1 MHSRGFKKYIPA
13 ALHFICRML
22 STFQFSVK
30 FYPRLLQNCYYIGIL
45 NCKEKTP
52 TMTDPIS
59 PLTSKDINKDINTAK
74 TASNE
79 DATVAKMRTLIDALK
94 KHNYAYYVLDNPI
107 LEDSEYDQLRRSLLA
122 LEGEYPDLVQ
132 PDSPINQVG
141 DMPLSAFT
149 QVTHDIPMLSLG
161 NVFEYDDLGDFMRR
175 VNDRLSDSQKNPE
188 YEIELKL
195 DGLAVSLKYAHGK
208 FVQAVTRGDGQTG
221 EDITQNAKTIR
232 NLPLWLAA
240 AADIELLEV
249 RGEVLMPKAG
259 FDRLNRLAEENDGKT
274 FANPRNAAAGSLRQL
289 DPAIAASRPLA
300 FYCYSVNQGLPES
313 IDTQSAALAWIG
325 DIGFSVSAIR
335 VVKNPREA
343 QEYYESIIATRS
355 DLPFEI
361 DGTVI
366 KVNSLAL
373 QQQLGFLSREPRWA
387 TAYKFPAETVMTRLH
402 TIEWQ
407 VGRTG
412 AITPVGKLE
421 PVKVGGVTVSNVTLH
436 NFGEIQR
443 LDVRAGDMVSV
454 HRAGDVIP
462 KVTRVWQDQRP
473 DDSEP
478 VKLPSTCPVCDSP
491 VVLPEDEA
499 LARCTGGLF
508 CPAQQQEALIHF
520 VSRRAMD
527 IDGLGASWLISFFE
541 HGLVKTVADIYQL
554 HNHQDELI
562 TLEKLGEKSVQN
574 IISAIEASKHTTLA
588 RFIYALG
595 IRGVG
600 ETTAQNLAQ
609 QFGDLDSLM
618 TADIDKLLQTPDV
631 GAITAELAYKFFR
644 APHNIEVIT
653 ALREAGVHWDKVEQ
667 MVSEGLPL
675 DGQTWV
681 ITGALDSMARD
692 EAKAKLQALGAK
704 VSGSISAKTT
714 ALLAGDKAG
723 SKMAKAEKLGV
734 KVVGEKEFLAL
745 VGEEK

>member
-1 MHSRGFKKYIPA
+1 
-13 ALHFICRML
+13 
-22 STFQFSVK
+22 
-30 FYPRLLQNCYYIGIL
+30 
-45 NCKEKTP
+45 
-52 TMTDPIS
+52 MTDSGNSNNTHNSKNHATHATHDSDVIS
-59 PLTSKDINKDINTAK
+59 
-74 TASNE
+74 
-79 DATVAKMRTLIDALK
+79 KMRTLIAALK
-94 KHNYAYYVLDNPI
+94 THNNAYYVLDNPMI
-107 LEDSEYDQLRRSLLA
+107 EDSEYDQLRLSLIE
-122 LEGEYPDLVQ
+122 LEEEYPDLVQ

-141 DMPLSAFT
+141 DVPLSAFT
-149 QVTHDIPMLSLG
+149 QVTHDIAMLSLG
-161 NVFEYDDLGDFMRR
+161 NVFDYDDLSDFMRR
-175 VNDRLSDSQKNPE
+175 VNDRLSVAQQNPE
-188 YEIELKL
+188 YEMEMKL
-195 DGLAVSLKYAHGK
+195 DGLAVSLKYEYGQY
-208 FVQAVTRGDGQTG
+208 VQAVTRGDGQTG
-221 EDITQNAKTIR
+221 EDITQNVKTIR
-232 NLPLWLAA
+232 NLPLWLAGA
-240 AADIELLEV
+240 KDIELLEV

-259 FDRLNRLAEENDGKT
+259 FERLNRLAEEKGEKT

-289 DPAIAASRPLA
+289 DPAVAASRPLA
-300 FYCYSVNQGLPES
+300 FYGYSVNQGLPER
-313 IDTQSAALAWIG
+313 IDTQSGALAWLG
-325 DIGFSVSAIR
+325 DIGFTVSAVR
-335 VVKNPREA
+335 VVANPREA
-343 QEYYESIIATRS
+343 QAYYESVIEKRKK
-355 DLPFEI
+355 LPFEI

-412 AITPVGKLE
+412 QITPVGKLE

-462 KVTRVWQDQRP
+462 KVTRVWEEQRP
-473 DDSEP
+473 DDSKP
-478 VKLPSTCPVCDSP
+478 VELPSTCPVCDSP
-491 VVLPEDEA
+491 VVLPEGEA
-499 LARCTGGLF
+499 LARCTGGLI
-508 CPAQQQEALIHF
+508 CPAQQTEALIHF

-527 IDGLGASWLISFFE
+527 IDGLGERWLISFFE
-541 HGLVKTVADIYQL
+541 QGLIKTVADIYQL
-554 HNHQDELI
+554 HKHTDEMI
-562 TLEKLGEKSVQN
+562 TFEKLGEKSVQN
-574 IISAIEASKHTTLA
+574 IIEAVEASKKTTLA

-600 ETTAQNLAQ
+600 EGTAQNFAQ

-618 TADIDKLLQTPDV
+618 SADMDALIATPDV
-631 GAITAELAYKFFR
+631 GTITAELTYEFFR

-667 MVSEGLPL
+667 VAAEGLPL

-704 VSGSISAKTT
+704 VVGSVSAKTT
-714 ALLAGDKAG
+714 ALLAGEKAG
-723 SKMAKAEKLGV
+723 SKLTKAEKLGV
-734 KVVGEKEFLAL
+734 KVVSEDEFLAM
-745 VGEEK
+745 VGE

>member
-1 MHSRGFKKYIPA
+1 
-13 ALHFICRML
+13 
-22 STFQFSVK
+22 
-30 FYPRLLQNCYYIGIL
+30 
-45 NCKEKTP
+45 
-52 TMTDPIS
+52 MTDSIS
-59 PLTSKDINKDINTAK
+59 PLNSKDMNKEMNKDSNTAQS
-74 TASNE
+74 ASN
-79 DATVAKMRTLIDALK
+79 DAAIVTQMRTLIDNLK
-94 KHNYAYYVLDNPI
+94 THNYAYYVLDNPI
-107 LEDSEYDQLRRSLLA
+107 LEDSEYDQLRRSLLE
-122 LEGEYPDLVQ
+122 LEEAYPDLIQ

-141 DMPLSAFT
+141 DTPLSAFT

-161 NVFEYDDLGDFMRR
+161 NVFEYDDLRDFMRR
-175 VNDRLSDSQKNPE
+175 VNDRLSDAQQNPE

-195 DGLAVSLKYAHGK
+195 DGLAVSLKYEYGK

-232 NLPLWLAA
+232 NLPLWLTAA
-240 AADIELLEV
+240 SDIPLLEV

-259 FDRLNRLAEENDGKT
+259 FERLNRLAVEKEEKT

-313 IDTQSAALAWIG
+313 IDTQSAALAWLK
-325 DIGFSVSAIR
+325 DIGFTVSAVE

-343 QEYYESIIATRS
+343 QAYYESVIATRS

-402 TIEWQ
+402 AIEWQ

-462 KVTRVWQDQRP
+462 KVTRVWHDQRSA
-473 DDSEP
+473 DSAP
-478 VKLPSTCPVCDSP
+478 VTLPATCPVCDSP

-554 HNHQDELI
+554 HTHTDEMV

-574 IISAIEASKHTTLA
+574 IINAIEASKHTTLA

-600 ETTAQNLAQ
+600 EGTAQNFAQ

-618 TADIDKLLQTPDV
+618 AASIETLIKTPDV
-631 GAITAELAYKFFR
+631 GEITAELTYKFFR
-644 APHNIEVIT
+644 APHNIEVINS
-653 ALREAGVHWDKVEQ
+653 LLEAGVYWDKVEQ
-667 MVSEGLPL
+667 VASEGLPL

-723 SKMAKAEKLGV
+723 SKMAKAEKLDV
-734 KVVGEKEFLAL
+734 KVVGEEEFLAL
-745 VGEEK
+745 VAE

>member
-1 MHSRGFKKYIPA
+1 
-13 ALHFICRML
+13 
-22 STFQFSVK
+22 
-30 FYPRLLQNCYYIGIL
+30 
-45 NCKEKTP
+45 
-52 TMTDPIS
+52 MTDPIA
-59 PLTSKDINKDINTAK
+59 PLTDKDIHNAK
-74 TASNE
+74 SIDND
-79 DATVAKMRTLIDALK
+79 DAIVAQMRTFIDALK
-94 KHNYAYYVLDNPI
+94 QHNYAYYVLDNPI
-107 LEDSEYDQLRRSLLA
+107 LEDSEYDQLRRSLLE
-122 LEGEYPDLVQ
+122 LEEQYPDLVQ

-161 NVFEYDDLGDFMRR
+161 NVFEYDDLRDFMRR
-175 VNDRLSDSQKNPE
+175 VNDRLNDAQKNPE
-188 YEIELKL
+188 YEMELKL
-195 DGLAVSLKYAHGK
+195 DGLAVSLKYAYGK

-221 EDITQNAKTIR
+221 EDISQNAKTIR
-232 NLPLWLAA
+232 NLPLWIPAA
-240 AADIELLEV
+240 SEVPLLEV
-249 RGEVLMPKAG
+249 RGEVLMPKGG
-259 FDRLNRLAEENDGKT
+259 FERLNRLAEEKGDKT

-300 FYCYSVNQGLPES
+300 FYCYSVNQGLPEQ
-313 IDTQSAALAWIG
+313 IKTQSEALAWLKT
-325 DIGFSVSAIR
+325 IGFTVSAVK
-335 VVKNPREA
+335 VVQNPREA
-343 QEYYESIIATRS
+343 QAYYESVRETRGE
-355 DLPFEI
+355 LPFEI
-361 DGTVI
+361 DGMVI

-387 TAYKFPAETVMTRLH
+387 TAYKFPAETVMTRLND
-402 TIEWQ
+402 IEWQ

-462 KVTRVWQDQRP
+462 KVTRVWADQRP
-473 DDSEP
+473 ADSEP

-491 VVLPEDEA
+491 VVLPKDEA

-508 CPAQQQEALIHF
+508 CPAQQVEALIHF

-527 IDGLGASWLISFFE
+527 IDGLGASWLVSFFE

-554 HNHQDELI
+554 HKHTDELI

-574 IISAIEASKHTTLA
+574 ILSAIEASKQTTLA

-609 QFGDLDSLM
+609 QFGDLDALM
-618 TADIDKLLQTPDV
+618 SASIEKLLLTPDV
-631 GAITAELAYKFFR
+631 GAITAELTYKFFR

-653 ALREAGVHWDKVEQ
+653 ALREAGVHWEKVEQ
-667 MVSEGLPL
+667 VASEGLPL

-734 KVVGEKEFLAL
+734 KVVGEEEFLAM
-745 VGEEK
+745 VGE

>member
-1 MHSRGFKKYIPA
+1 
-13 ALHFICRML
+13 
-22 STFQFSVK
+22 
-30 FYPRLLQNCYYIGIL
+30 
-45 NCKEKTP
+45 
-52 TMTDPIS
+52 MTDPIS
-59 PLTSKDINKDINTAK
+59 PLNSKDINKDINTAK
-74 TASNE
+74 STEN
-79 DATVAKMRTLIDALK
+79 DADTVAKMRTLIDALK
-94 KHNYAYYVLDNPI
+94 THNYAYYVLDNPI

-141 DMPLSAFT
+141 DMPLSVFT

-195 DGLAVSLKYAHGK
+195 DGLAVSLKYAYGK

-259 FDRLNRLAEENDGKT
+259 FERLNRLAEENDGKT

-300 FYCYSVNQGLPES
+300 FYCYSVNQGLPNS
-313 IDTQSAALAWIG
+313 IDTQSAALAWLK
-325 DIGFSVSAIR
+325 DIGFTVSAVE
-335 VVKNPREA
+335 VVQNPREA
-343 QEYYESIIATRS
+343 QAYYESVIATRG

-387 TAYKFPAETVMTRLH
+387 TAYKFPAETVMTRLYA
-402 TIEWQ
+402 IEWQ

-462 KVTRVWQDQRP
+462 KVTRVWTDQRP
-473 DDSEP
+473 EDSEP

-554 HNHQDELI
+554 HNHQDELV

-574 IISAIEASKHTTLA
+574 ILSAIEASKHTTLA

-600 ETTAQNLAQ
+600 ETTSQNLAQ
-609 QFGDLDSLM
+609 QFGDLDNLM
-618 TADIDKLLQTPDV
+618 AADIDKLLQTPDV

-667 MVSEGLPL
+667 MASEGLPL

-734 KVVGEKEFLAL
+734 KVVGEEEFLAL
-745 VGEEK
+745 VGE

>member
-1 MHSRGFKKYIPA
+1 
-13 ALHFICRML
+13 
-22 STFQFSVK
+22 
-30 FYPRLLQNCYYIGIL
+30 
-45 NCKEKTP
+45 
-52 TMTDPIS
+52 MTDPIA
-59 PLTSKDINKDINTAK
+59 PLTSKDMNNEMNKDSNTAQS
-74 TASNE
+74 ASN
-79 DATVAKMRTLIDALK
+79 DAAIVTQMRTLIDNLK
-94 KHNYAYYVLDNPI
+94 THNYAYYVLDNPI
-107 LEDSEYDQLRRSLLA
+107 LEDSEYDQLRRSLLE
-122 LEGEYPDLVQ
+122 LEEQYPDLVQ

-161 NVFEYDDLGDFMRR
+161 NVFDYDELHTFMRR
-175 VNDRLSDSQKNPE
+175 VNDRLNDAQKNPE
-188 YEIELKL
+188 YEMELKL
-195 DGLAVSLKYAHGK
+195 DGLAVSLKYAYGQ
-208 FVQAVTRGDGQTG
+208 FTQAVTRGDGQTG

-232 NLPLWLAA
+232 NLPLWLTAA
-240 AADIELLEV
+240 SDIPLLEV

-259 FDRLNRLAEENDGKT
+259 FERLNRLAEEKGDKT

-300 FYCYSVNQGLPES
+300 FYCYSVNQGLPET
-313 IDTQSAALAWIG
+313 IDTQSAALAWLG
-325 DIGFSVSAIR
+325 DIDFSVSAVR

-343 QEYYESIIATRS
+343 QAYYESMIETRTK
-355 DLPFEI
+355 LPFEI
-361 DGTVI
+361 DGMVI
-366 KVNSLAL
+366 KVNNLAL

-387 TAYKFPAETVMTRLH
+387 TAYKFPAETVMTRLND
-402 TIEWQ
+402 IEWQ

-412 AITPVGKLE
+412 QITPVGKLE

-462 KVTRVWQDQRP
+462 KVTRVWTDQRP
-473 DDSEP
+473 ADSEP

-491 VVLPEDEA
+491 VVLPEGEA

-554 HNHQDELI
+554 HKHQDELI

-574 IISAIEASKHTTLA
+574 ILSAIETSKQTTLA

-618 TADIDKLLQTPDV
+618 AADIDKLLQTPDV

-667 MVSEGLPL
+667 VVSEGLPL

-734 KVVGEKEFLAL
+734 KVVGEEEFLAL
-745 VGEEK
+745 VRE

>member
-1 MHSRGFKKYIPA
+1 
-13 ALHFICRML
+13 
-22 STFQFSVK
+22 
-30 FYPRLLQNCYYIGIL
+30 
-45 NCKEKTP
+45 
-52 TMTDPIS
+52 MTDLIA
-59 PLTSKDINKDINTAK
+59 PLTSKDINTAK
-74 TASNE
+74 SAANE
-79 DATVAKMRTLIDALK
+79 DAIVAQMRTFIDALK

-107 LEDSEYDQLRRSLLA
+107 LEDSEYDQLRRSLLE
-122 LEGEYPDLVQ
+122 LEEQYPDLIQ

-161 NVFEYDDLGDFMRR
+161 NVFEYDDLRDFMRR
-175 VNDRLSDSQKNPE
+175 VNDRLSVAQQNPE
-188 YEIELKL
+188 YEMELKL
-195 DGLAVSLKYAHGK
+195 DGLAVSLKYAYGK

-232 NLPLWLAA
+232 NLPLWIPA

-259 FDRLNRLAEENDGKT
+259 FERLNRLAEEKGDKT

-300 FYCYSVNQGLPES
+300 FYCYSVNQGLPEH
-313 IDTQSAALAWIG
+313 IKTQSAALAWLKT
-325 DIGFSVSAIR
+325 IGFTVSAVE
-335 VVKNPREA
+335 VVQNPREA
-343 QEYYESIIATRS
+343 QAYYESVKETRGE
-355 DLPFEI
+355 LPFEI
-361 DGTVI
+361 DGMVI

-462 KVTRVWQDQRP
+462 KVTRVWHEQRP
-473 DDSEP
+473 ENSEP

-491 VVLPEDEA
+491 VVLPKDEA

-508 CPAQQQEALIHF
+508 CPAQQVEALIHF

-527 IDGLGASWLISFFE
+527 IDGLGASWLVSFFE

-574 IISAIEASKHTTLA
+574 IISAIEASKQTTLA

-618 TADIDKLLQTPDV
+618 TADIEKLLQTPDV

-667 MVSEGLPL
+667 VVSEGLPL

-723 SKMAKAEKLGV
+723 SKLTKAEKLGV
-734 KVVGEKEFLAL
+734 KIVAEDEFLAML
-745 VGEEK
+745 KNN

>member
-1 MHSRGFKKYIPA
+1 
-13 ALHFICRML
+13 
-22 STFQFSVK
+22 
-30 FYPRLLQNCYYIGIL
+30 
-45 NCKEKTP
+45 
-52 TMTDPIS
+52 MTDSNKTTLAQPS
-59 PLTSKDINKDINTAK
+59 TSTDNAYDDVIKQ
-74 TASNE
+74 
-79 DATVAKMRTLIDALK
+79 MRTLIYALK
-94 KHNYAYYVLDNPI
+94 THNNAYYVLDNPI
-107 LEDSEYDQLRRSLLA
+107 LEDSEYDQLRLSLLEIEEA
-122 LEGEYPDLVQ
+122 YPDLVQ

-149 QVTHDIPMLSLG
+149 QVSHDIPMLSLG
-161 NVFEYDDLGDFMRR
+161 NVFDYDDLHGFMRR
-175 VNDRLSDSQKNPE
+175 INDRLSDAQKNPE

-195 DGLAVSLKYAHGK
+195 DGLAVSLKYAYGK

-232 NLPLWLAA
+232 NLPLWLAD

-259 FDRLNRLAEENDGKT
+259 FERLNRLAEDNDQKT

-289 DPAIAASRPLA
+289 DPSIAASRPLA
-300 FYCYSVNQGLPES
+300 FYAYSVNQGLPES
-313 IDTQSAALAWIG
+313 IETQSAALAWIG
-325 DIGFSVSAIR
+325 DIGFSVSAVR
-335 VVKNPREA
+335 VVQNPREA
-343 QEYYESIIATRS
+343 QEYYESVIEKRAK
-355 DLPFEI
+355 LPFEI

-402 TIEWQ
+402 SIEWQ

-412 AITPVGKLE
+412 QITPVGKLE

-462 KVTRVWQDQRP
+462 KVTRVWTDQRP
-473 DDSEP
+473 ENSTP
-478 VKLPSTCPVCDSP
+478 VQLPSTCPVCDSP

-554 HNHQDELI
+554 HQHQDELI

-574 IISAIEASKHTTLA
+574 IINAIEASKKTTLA

-600 ETTAQNLAQ
+600 EGTAQNLAQ
-609 QFGDLDSLM
+609 QFGDLDRLM
-618 TADIDKLLQTPDV
+618 AADMEALIATPDV
-631 GAITAELAYKFFR
+631 GTITAELAYEFFR
-644 APHNIEVIT
+644 APHNIDVIDS
-653 ALREAGVHWDKVEQ
+653 LRKAGVHWDKVEQ
-667 MVSEGLPL
+667 KASSELPL

-681 ITGALDSMARD
+681 ITGALASMARD

-714 ALLAGDKAG
+714 ALLAGEKAG

-734 KVVGEKEFLAL
+734 KVVGEDEFLAL
-745 VGEEK
+745 VSDENR

>member
-1 MHSRGFKKYIPA
+1 MRSLIET
-13 ALHFICRML
+13 I
-22 STFQFSVK
+22 
-30 FYPRLLQNCYYIGIL
+30 
-45 NCKEKTP
+45 KT
-52 TMTDPIS
+52 
-59 PLTSKDINKDINTAK
+59 N
-74 TASNE
+74 
-79 DATVAKMRTLIDALK
+79 
-94 KHNYAYYVLDNPI
+94 NYNYYVLDNPT
-107 LEDSEYDQLRRSLLA
+107 LEDSEYDQLRRALLE
-122 LEGEYPDLVQ
+122 LEEANPDLVQ

-141 DMPLSAFT
+141 DIPLSAFT

-161 NVFEYDDLGDFMRR
+161 NVFEYADLSDFMRR
-175 VNDRLSDSQKNPE
+175 VNDRLSVSQQNPE
-188 YEIELKL
+188 YEMELKL
-195 DGLAVSLKYAHGK
+195 DGLAVSLKYEHGQ

-232 NLPLWLAA
+232 NLPLWIAD

-259 FDRLNRLAEENDGKT
+259 FERLNRLAEENEGKT

-289 DPAIAASRPLA
+289 DPSIAASRPLA
-300 FYCYSVNQGLPES
+300 FYGYSINQGLPKTIE
-313 IDTQSAALAWIG
+313 TQSAALTWLTEL
-325 DIGFSVSAIR
+325 GFTISAVE
-335 VVKNPREA
+335 VVKNPKAA
-343 QEYYESIIATRS
+343 QTYYESMIDARS

-361 DGTVI
+361 DGMVI

-402 TIEWQ
+402 AIEWQ

-412 AITPVGKLE
+412 AITPVGKLD

-462 KVTRVWQDQRP
+462 KVTRVWTDQRP
-473 DDSEP
+473 ADSEP
-478 VKLPSTCPVCDSP
+478 VTLPSTCPVCDSP
-491 VVLPEDEA
+491 VLLPEDEA

-554 HNHQDELI
+554 HKHTDELV

-574 IISAIEASKHTTLA
+574 IISAIDASKHTTLA

-600 ETTAQNLAQ
+600 EGTAQNFAQ

-618 TADIDKLLQTPDV
+618 AASIETLIKTPDV
-631 GAITAELAYKFFR
+631 GTITAELAYEFFR

-653 ALREAGVHWDKVEQ
+653 ALREAGVHWDNVEQ
-667 MVSEGLPL
+667 VASEGLPL

-734 KVVGEKEFLAL
+734 KIVGEEEFLAM
-745 VGEEK
+745 VGE

>member
-1 MHSRGFKKYIPA
+1 
-13 ALHFICRML
+13 
-22 STFQFSVK
+22 
-30 FYPRLLQNCYYIGIL
+30 
-45 NCKEKTP
+45 
-52 TMTDPIS
+52 MTDATS
-59 PLTSKDINKDINTAK
+59 PSNSKNPSTQVESKAPK
-74 TASNE
+74 TANISSSTDDSANNSTE
-79 DATVAKMRTLIDALK
+79 IISQMRTLIESIK
-94 KHNYAYYVLDNPI
+94 THNYAYYVLDNPI
-107 LEDSEYDQLRRSLLA
+107 LEDSEYDQLRRSLLEIEEA
-122 LEGEYPDLVQ
+122 YPDLIQ

-141 DMPLSAFT
+141 DIPLSAFT

-161 NVFEYDDLGDFMRR
+161 NVFEYDDLRDFMRR
-175 VNDRLSDSQKNPE
+175 VNDRLSVSQQNPE
-188 YEIELKL
+188 FEMELKL
-195 DGLAVSLKYAHGK
+195 DGLAVSLKYEHGK

-232 NLPLWLAA
+232 NLPLWLAD
-240 AADIELLEV
+240 AADIALLEV

-259 FDRLNRLAEENDGKT
+259 FERLNRLAEASEGKT

-300 FYCYSVNQGLPES
+300 FYAYSINQGMPET
-313 IDTQSAALAWIG
+313 IDTQSEALYWLSR
-325 DIGFSVSAIR
+325 IGFAASRLKIV
-335 VVKNPREA
+335 NGLHEA
-343 QEYYESIIATRS
+343 QSYYESIIQERA
-355 DLPFEI
+355 DLPYEI
-361 DGTVI
+361 DGMVI

-402 TIEWQ
+402 AIEWQ

-412 AITPVGKLE
+412 QITPVGKLE

-462 KVTRVWQDQRP
+462 KVTRVWHEQRP
-473 DDSEP
+473 ADSEP
-478 VKLPSTCPVCDSP
+478 VTLPSTCPVCDSP
-491 VVLPEDEA
+491 VILPEDEA

-541 HGLVKTVADIYQL
+541 HGLVKTVADIYKL
-554 HNHQDELI
+554 HNHADEMV
-562 TLEKLGEKSVQN
+562 TFEKLGEKSVQN
-574 IISAIEASKHTTLA
+574 IINAIEASKHTTLA

-600 ETTAQNLAQ
+600 EGTAQNFAQ

-618 TADIDKLLQTPDV
+618 AASIETLIKTPDV
-631 GAITAELAYKFFR
+631 GEITAELTYKFFR

-653 ALREAGVHWDKVEQ
+653 ALQEAGVHWDKVEQ
-667 MVSEGLPL
+667 VASEGLPL

-714 ALLAGDKAG
+714 ALLAGEKAG
-723 SKMAKAEKLGV
+723 SKLTKAEKLGV
-734 KVVGEKEFLAL
+734 KVVSEDEFLAM
-745 VGEEK
+745 VGE

>member
-1 MHSRGFKKYIPA
+1 
-13 ALHFICRML
+13 
-22 STFQFSVK
+22 
-30 FYPRLLQNCYYIGIL
+30 
-45 NCKEKTP
+45 
-52 TMTDPIS
+52 MTDSNKTTLAQPS
-59 PLTSKDINKDINTAK
+59 TSTDNAYDDVIKQ
-74 TASNE
+74 
-79 DATVAKMRTLIDALK
+79 MRTLIDALK
-94 KHNYAYYVLDNPI
+94 THNNAYYVLDNPI
-107 LEDSEYDQLRRSLLA
+107 LEDSEYDQLRLSLLEIEEA
-122 LEGEYPDLVQ
+122 YPDLVQ

-149 QVTHDIPMLSLG
+149 QVSHDIPMLSLG
-161 NVFEYDDLGDFMRR
+161 NVFDYDDLHGFMRR
-175 VNDRLSDSQKNPE
+175 INDRLSDAQKNPE

-195 DGLAVSLKYAHGK
+195 DGLAVSLKYAYGK

-232 NLPLWLAA
+232 NLPLWLAD

-259 FDRLNRLAEENDGKT
+259 FERLNRLAEDNDQKT

-289 DPAIAASRPLA
+289 DPSIAASRPLA
-300 FYCYSVNQGLPES
+300 FYAYSVNQGLPES
-313 IDTQSAALAWIG
+313 IETQSAALAWIG
-325 DIGFSVSAIR
+325 DIGFSVSAVR
-335 VVKNPREA
+335 VVQNPREA
-343 QEYYESIIATRS
+343 QEYYESVIEKRAK
-355 DLPFEI
+355 LPFEI

-402 TIEWQ
+402 SIEWQ

-412 AITPVGKLE
+412 QITPVGKLE

-462 KVTRVWQDQRP
+462 KVTRVWTDQRP
-473 DDSEP
+473 ENSTP
-478 VKLPSTCPVCDSP
+478 VQLPSTCPVCDSP

-554 HNHQDELI
+554 HQHQDELI

-574 IISAIEASKHTTLA
+574 IINAIEASKKTTLA

-600 ETTAQNLAQ
+600 EGTAQNLAQ
-609 QFGDLDSLM
+609 QFGDLDRLM
-618 TADIDKLLQTPDV
+618 AADMEALIATPDV
-631 GAITAELAYKFFR
+631 GTITAELAYEFFR
-644 APHNIEVIT
+644 APHNIDVIES
-653 ALREAGVHWDKVEQ
+653 LRKAGVHWDKVTQ
-667 MVSEGLPL
+667 KASSELPL

-681 ITGALDSMARD
+681 ITGALASMARD

-714 ALLAGDKAG
+714 ALLAGEKAG

-734 KVVGEKEFLAL
+734 KVVGEDEFLKIL
-745 VGEEK
+745 ESW

>member
-1 MHSRGFKKYIPA
+1 MTNATSPNNSKNLSAPVETQ
-13 ALHFICRML
+13 ALAT
-22 STFQFSVK
+22 STISSS
-30 FYPRLLQNCYYIGIL
+30 
-45 NCKEKTP
+45 
-52 TMTDPIS
+52 TDDSTNIS
-59 PLTSKDINKDINTAK
+59 GD
-74 TASNE
+74 
-79 DATVAKMRTLIDALK
+79 TVAQMRSLIDTIK
-94 KHNYAYYVLDNPI
+94 THNYAYYVLDNPT
-107 LEDSEYDQLRRSLLA
+107 LEDSEYDQLRRTLLE
-122 LEGEYPDLVQ
+122 LEEEYPDLVQ

-161 NVFEYDDLGDFMRR
+161 NVFEYDDLRDFMRR
-175 VNDRLSDSQKNPE
+175 VNDRLSVSQQSPE
-188 YEIELKL
+188 YEMELKL
-195 DGLAVSLKYAHGK
+195 DGLAVSLKYVHGK

-221 EDITQNAKTIR
+221 EDITQNVKTIR
-232 NLPLWLAA
+232 NLPLWIAD
-240 AADIELLEV
+240 AADIALLEV

-259 FDRLNRLAEENDGKT
+259 FERLNRLSEANDGKT

-289 DPAIAASRPLA
+289 DPAVAASRPLA
-300 FYCYSVNQGLPES
+300 FYGYSVNQGLPET
-313 IDTQSAALAWIG
+313 IETQSGALAWLTEL
-325 DIGFSVSAIR
+325 GFTVSAVE
-335 VVKNPREA
+335 VVANPREA
-343 QEYYESIIATRS
+343 QIYYESVIETRS

-361 DGTVI
+361 DGMVI

-402 TIEWQ
+402 AIEWQ

-462 KVTRVWQDQRP
+462 KVTRVWTDQRP
-473 DDSEP
+473 TDSEP
-478 VKLPSTCPVCDSP
+478 VTLPSTCPVCDSP

-554 HNHQDELI
+554 HNHADEMV
-562 TLEKLGEKSVQN
+562 TFEKLGEKSVQN
-574 IISAIEASKHTTLA
+574 IINAIEASKQTTLA

-600 ETTAQNLAQ
+600 EGTAQNFAQ

-618 TADIDKLLQTPDV
+618 NADIETLIKTPDV
-631 GAITAELAYKFFR
+631 GEVTAELTYKFFR
-644 APHNIEVIT
+644 APHNIEVINS
-653 ALREAGVHWDKVEQ
+653 LLEAGVHWDKVEKK
-667 MVSEGLPL
+667 SASDLPL

-734 KVVGEKEFLAL
+734 KVVGEEEFLVML
-745 VGEEK
+745 ENS

>member
-1 MHSRGFKKYIPA
+1 
-13 ALHFICRML
+13 
-22 STFQFSVK
+22 
-30 FYPRLLQNCYYIGIL
+30 
-45 NCKEKTP
+45 
-52 TMTDPIS
+52 MTDPIL
-59 PLTSKDINKDINTAK
+59 PTTSNANHNNSNAIK
-74 TASNE
+74 TAT
-79 DATVAKMRTLIDALK
+79 DDKAIVAQMRTLIESLK
-94 KHNYAYYVLDNPI
+94 THNYAYYVLDNPI

-122 LEGEYPDLVQ
+122 LEEQYPDLLQ

-141 DMPLSAFT
+141 DTPLSAFT
-149 QVTHDIPMLSLG
+149 QVTHDIAMLSLG
-161 NVFEYDDLGDFMRR
+161 NVFEYDDLRDFMRR
-175 VNDRLSDSQKNPE
+175 VNDRLSVAQQSPE
-188 YEIELKL
+188 YEMELKL
-195 DGLAVSLKYAHGK
+195 DGLAVSLKYAYGK

-232 NLPLWLAA
+232 NLPLWLAN

-259 FDRLNRLAEENDGKT
+259 FERLNRLAEEKKEKT

-289 DPAIAASRPLA
+289 DPSIAASRPLA
-300 FYCYSVNQGLPES
+300 FYGYSVNQGLPET
-313 IDTQSAALAWIG
+313 IDTQSAALAWLK
-325 DIGFSVSAIR
+325 DIGFSVSAVE
-335 VVKNPREA
+335 VVQNPREA
-343 QEYYESIIATRS
+343 QTYYESVIEARS

-361 DGTVI
+361 DGMVI
-366 KVNSLAL
+366 KVNSLTL

-402 TIEWQ
+402 SIDWQ

-443 LDVRAGDMVSV
+443 LDVRAGDMVSI

-462 KVTRVWQDQRP
+462 KVTRVWHEQRP
-473 DDSEP
+473 EDSEP
-478 VKLPSTCPVCDSP
+478 VKLPSTCPVCNSP
-491 VVLPEDEA
+491 VVLPKDEA

-527 IDGLGASWLISFFE
+527 IDGLGASWLIGFFE

-562 TLEKLGEKSVQN
+562 TLEKLGEKSVKN
-574 IISAIEASKHTTLA
+574 IINAIEISKHTTLS

-618 TADIDKLLQTPDV
+618 SANIEKLLLTPDV

-667 MVSEGLPL
+667 VVSEGLPL

-714 ALLAGDKAG
+714 ALLAGEKAG

-734 KVVGEKEFLAL
+734 KVVGEEEFLKVL
-745 VGEEK
+745 GEI

>member
-1 MHSRGFKKYIPA
+1 
-13 ALHFICRML
+13 
-22 STFQFSVK
+22 
-30 FYPRLLQNCYYIGIL
+30 
-45 NCKEKTP
+45 
-52 TMTDPIS
+52 MTDPIA
-59 PLTSKDINKDINTAK
+59 PLTSKDMNKDSNT
-74 TASNE
+74 TQSASN
-79 DATVAKMRTLIDALK
+79 DAAIVTQMRTLIDNLK
-94 KHNYAYYVLDNPI
+94 THNYAYYVLDNPI
-107 LEDSEYDQLRRSLLA
+107 LEDSEYDQLRRSLLE
-122 LEGEYPDLVQ
+122 LEEEYPDLIQ

-141 DMPLSAFT
+141 DTPLSAFT

-161 NVFEYDDLGDFMRR
+161 NVFDYDELHTFMRR
-175 VNDRLSDSQKNPE
+175 VNDRLNDAQKNPE
-188 YEIELKL
+188 YEMELKL
-195 DGLAVSLKYAHGK
+195 DGLAVSLKYAYGQ
-208 FVQAVTRGDGQTG
+208 FTQAVTRGDGQTG

-232 NLPLWLAA
+232 NLPLWLTAA
-240 AADIELLEV
+240 SDIPLLEV

-259 FDRLNRLAEENDGKT
+259 FERLNRLAEEKGDKT

-300 FYCYSVNQGLPES
+300 FYCYSVNQGLPET
-313 IDTQSAALAWIG
+313 IDTQSAALAWLG
-325 DIGFSVSAIR
+325 DIGFSVSAVR

-343 QEYYESIIATRS
+343 QAYYESMIETRS
-355 DLPFEI
+355 QLPFEI
-361 DGTVI
+361 DGMVI
-366 KVNSLAL
+366 KVNNLAL

-387 TAYKFPAETVMTRLH
+387 TAYKFPAETVMTRLND
-402 TIEWQ
+402 IEWQ

-412 AITPVGKLE
+412 QITPVGKLE

-462 KVTRVWQDQRP
+462 KVTRVWTDQRP
-473 DDSEP
+473 ADSEP

-491 VVLPEDEA
+491 VVLPEGEA

-554 HNHQDELI
+554 HKHQDELI

-574 IISAIEASKHTTLA
+574 ILSAIETSKQTTLA

-618 TADIDKLLQTPDV
+618 AADIDKLLQTPDV

-667 MVSEGLPL
+667 VVSEGLPL

-723 SKMAKAEKLGV
+723 SKLTKAEKLGV
-734 KVVGEKEFLAL
+734 KVVDEEEFLVL
-745 VGEEK
+745 VKE

>member
-1 MHSRGFKKYIPA
+1 MTK
-13 ALHFICRML
+13 
-22 STFQFSVK
+22 
-30 FYPRLLQNCYYIGIL
+30 
-45 NCKEKTP
+45 KTP
-52 TMTDPIS
+52 TMTDATS
-59 PLTSKDINKDINTAK
+59 PNNSKNLSAQVQSATSNI
-74 TASNE
+74 ASSANDGTNNNAE
-79 DATVAKMRTLIDALK
+79 IVSQMRTLIESIK
-94 KHNYAYYVLDNPI
+94 QHNYAYYVLDNPI
-107 LEDSEYDQLRRSLLA
+107 LEDSEYDQLRRSLL
-122 LEGEYPDLVQ
+122 EIEEEYPDLVQ

-161 NVFEYDDLGDFMRR
+161 NVFEYDDLRDFMRR
-175 VNDRLSDSQKNPE
+175 VNDRLSDSQQNPE
-188 YEIELKL
+188 YEMELKL
-195 DGLAVSLKYAHGK
+195 DGLAVSLKYEHGK

-232 NLPLWLAA
+232 NLPQWLPEV
-240 AADIELLEV
+240 ADIDLLEV

-259 FDRLNRLAEENDGKT
+259 FERLNRIASEKGDKV

-289 DPAIAASRPLA
+289 DPSIAASRPLA
-300 FYCYSVNQGLPES
+300 FYAYSVNQGLPES
-313 IDTQSAALAWIG
+313 IETQSGALAWLTEL
-325 DIGFSVSAIR
+325 GFTVSAVE
-335 VVKNPREA
+335 VVANPRAA
-343 QEYYESIIATRS
+343 QTYYESVIEGRA

-361 DGTVI
+361 DGIVI

-387 TAYKFPAETVMTRLH
+387 TAYKFPAETVMTRLND
-402 TIEWQ
+402 IEWQ

-412 AITPVGKLE
+412 QITPVGKLE

-462 KVTRVWQDQRP
+462 KVTRVWHEQRP
-473 DDSEP
+473 ADSEP
-478 VKLPSTCPVCDSP
+478 VTLPSACPVCDSP
-491 VVLPEDEA
+491 VILPEDEA
-499 LARCTGGLF
+499 LARCTGGLY
-508 CPAQQQEALIHF
+508 CPAQQTEALIHF

-527 IDGLGASWLISFFE
+527 IDGLGERWLISFFE

-554 HNHQDELI
+554 HKHTDDLI
-562 TLEKLGEKSVQN
+562 NFEKLGEKSVQN
-574 IISAIEASKHTTLA
+574 IINAIEASKYTTLA

-600 ETTAQNLAQ
+600 ESTAQNLAQ
-609 QFGDLDSLM
+609 QFGDLDALM
-618 TADIDKLLQTPDV
+618 TADIETLIKTPDV
-631 GAITAELAYKFFR
+631 GEITAELTYEFFR

-667 MVSEGLPL
+667 VASEGLPL

-714 ALLAGDKAG
+714 ALLAGEKAG
-723 SKMAKAEKLGV
+723 SKLTKAEKLGV
-734 KVVGEKEFLAL
+734 KVVSEDEFLAM
-745 VGEEK
+745 VGENR

>member
-1 MHSRGFKKYIPA
+1 
-13 ALHFICRML
+13 
-22 STFQFSVK
+22 
-30 FYPRLLQNCYYIGIL
+30 
-45 NCKEKTP
+45 
-52 TMTDPIS
+52 MTDSNKTTLAQPS
-59 PLTSKDINKDINTAK
+59 TSTDNAYDDVIKQ
-74 TASNE
+74 
-79 DATVAKMRTLIDALK
+79 MRTLIDALK
-94 KHNYAYYVLDNPI
+94 THNNAYYVLDNPI
-107 LEDSEYDQLRRSLLA
+107 LEDSEYDQLRLSLLEIEEA
-122 LEGEYPDLVQ
+122 YPDLVQ

-149 QVTHDIPMLSLG
+149 QVSHDIPMLSLG
-161 NVFEYDDLGDFMRR
+161 NVFDYDDLHGFMRR
-175 VNDRLSDSQKNPE
+175 INDRLSDAQKNPE

-195 DGLAVSLKYAHGK
+195 DGLAVSLKYAYGK

-232 NLPLWLAA
+232 NLPLWLAD
-240 AADIELLEV
+240 AADIELLEL

-259 FDRLNRLAEENDGKT
+259 FERLNRLAEDNDQKT

-289 DPAIAASRPLA
+289 DPSIAASRPLA
-300 FYCYSVNQGLPES
+300 FYAYSVNQGLPES
-313 IDTQSAALAWIG
+313 IETQSAALAWIG
-325 DIGFSVSAIR
+325 DIGFSVSAVR
-335 VVKNPREA
+335 VVQNPREA
-343 QEYYESIIATRS
+343 QEYYESVIEKRAK
-355 DLPFEI
+355 LPFEI

-402 TIEWQ
+402 SIEWQ

-412 AITPVGKLE
+412 QITPVGKLE

-462 KVTRVWQDQRP
+462 KVTRVWTDQRP
-473 DDSEP
+473 ENSTP
-478 VKLPSTCPVCDSP
+478 VQLPSTCPVCDSP

-527 IDGLGASWLISFFE
+527 IDGLGASWLVSFFE

-554 HNHQDELI
+554 HQHQDELI

-574 IISAIEASKHTTLA
+574 IINAIEASKKTTLA

-600 ETTAQNLAQ
+600 EGTAQNLAQ
-609 QFGDLDSLM
+609 QFGDLDRLM
-618 TADIDKLLQTPDV
+618 AADMEALIATPDV
-631 GAITAELAYKFFR
+631 GTITAELAYEFFR
-644 APHNIEVIT
+644 APHNIDVIES
-653 ALREAGVHWDKVEQ
+653 LRKAGVHWDKVTQ
-667 MVSEGLPL
+667 KASSELPL

-681 ITGALDSMARD
+681 ITGALASMARD

-714 ALLAGDKAG
+714 ALLAGEKAG

-734 KVVGEKEFLAL
+734 KVVGEDEFLAL
-745 VGEEK
+745 VSDENR

>member
-1 MHSRGFKKYIPA
+1 
-13 ALHFICRML
+13 
-22 STFQFSVK
+22 
-30 FYPRLLQNCYYIGIL
+30 
-45 NCKEKTP
+45 
-52 TMTDPIS
+52 MTDPILL
-59 PLTSKDINKDINTAK
+59 LTTKNMNTAK
-74 TASNE
+74 SVEN
-79 DATVAKMRTLIDALK
+79 DAAIIAQMRTLIDTLK
-94 KHNYAYYVLDNPI
+94 THNYAYYVLDNPI

-122 LEGEYPDLVQ
+122 LEGEYSDLVQ

-141 DMPLSAFT
+141 DMPLSAFA

-161 NVFEYDDLGDFMRR
+161 NVFEYDDLRDFMRR
-175 VNDRLSDSQKNPE
+175 VNDRLSVSQKNSE

-195 DGLAVSLKYAHGK
+195 DGLAVSLKYAYGK

-259 FDRLNRLAEENDGKT
+259 FERLNRLAAEKGDKT

-300 FYCYSVNQGLPES
+300 FYCYSVNQGLPEH
-313 IDTQSAALAWIG
+313 IKTQSAALAWLKN
-325 DIGFSVSAIR
+325 IGFTVSAVE
-335 VVKNPREA
+335 VVQNPREA
-343 QEYYESIIATRS
+343 QAYYESVIATRS

-462 KVTRVWQDQRP
+462 KVTRVWTDQRP
-473 DDSEP
+473 ENSEP

-491 VVLPEDEA
+491 VVLPKDEA

-508 CPAQQQEALIHF
+508 CPAQQVEALIHF

-562 TLEKLGEKSVQN
+562 TLEKLGEKSVQK
-574 IISAIEASKHTTLA
+574 ILSAIEASKHTTLA

-600 ETTAQNLAQ
+600 ETTAQSLAQ
-609 QFGDLDSLM
+609 QFGDLDVLM
-618 TADIDKLLQTPDV
+618 SASIEKLLLTPDV

-653 ALREAGVHWDKVEQ
+653 ALREAGIHWDKIEQ
-667 MVSEGLPL
+667 VASEGLPL

-734 KVVGEKEFLAL
+734 KIVGEEEFLAL
-745 VGEEK
+745 VSVQKNQNINDNTVIIL

>member
-1 MHSRGFKKYIPA
+1 
-13 ALHFICRML
+13 
-22 STFQFSVK
+22 
-30 FYPRLLQNCYYIGIL
+30 
-45 NCKEKTP
+45 
-52 TMTDPIS
+52 MTDPIA
-59 PLTSKDINKDINTAK
+59 PLTSKDINTAK
-74 TASNE
+74 SAANE
-79 DATVAKMRTLIDALK
+79 DAIVAQMRTFIDALK

-122 LEGEYPDLVQ
+122 LEEQYPDLIQ

-161 NVFEYDDLGDFMRR
+161 NVFEYDDLRDFMRR
-175 VNDRLSDSQKNPE
+175 VNDRLSVAQQSPE
-188 YEIELKL
+188 YEMELKL
-195 DGLAVSLKYAHGK
+195 DGLAVSLKYAYGK

-240 AADIELLEV
+240 ASDIPLLEV

-259 FDRLNRLAEENDGKT
+259 FERLNRLAEEKGDKT

-300 FYCYSVNQGLPES
+300 FYCYSVNQGLPEH
-313 IDTQSAALAWIG
+313 IKTQSAALAWLKT
-325 DIGFSVSAIR
+325 IGFTVSAVE
-335 VVKNPREA
+335 VVQNPRESQA
-343 QEYYESIIATRS
+343 YYESVKETRGE
-355 DLPFEI
+355 LPFEI
-361 DGTVI
+361 DGMVI

-402 TIEWQ
+402 AIEWQ

-462 KVTRVWQDQRP
+462 KVTRVWTDQRP
-473 DDSEP
+473 ENSEP
-478 VKLPSTCPVCDSP
+478 VQLPSTCPVCDSP
-491 VVLPEDEA
+491 VVLPKDEA

-508 CPAQQQEALIHF
+508 CPAQQVEALIHF

-527 IDGLGASWLISFFE
+527 IDGLGASWLVSFFE
-541 HGLVKTVADIYQL
+541 HGLVKTVADLYQL

-574 IISAIEASKHTTLA
+574 ILSAIEASKHTTLA

-618 TADIDKLLQTPDV
+618 AADIEKLLQTPDV

-667 MVSEGLPL
+667 VVSEGLPL

-704 VSGSISAKTT
+704 VSVSISAKTT
-714 ALLAGDKAG
+714 ALLAGEKAG

-734 KVVGEKEFLAL
+734 KVVGEEEFLAM
-745 VGEEK
+745 VGE

>member
-1 MHSRGFKKYIPA
+1 
-13 ALHFICRML
+13 
-22 STFQFSVK
+22 
-30 FYPRLLQNCYYIGIL
+30 
-45 NCKEKTP
+45 
-52 TMTDPIS
+52 MTDPILPS
-59 PLTSKDINKDINTAK
+59 VPDHTSSNKSIANDEIII
-74 TASNE
+74 E
-79 DATVAKMRTLIDALK
+79 QMRTFIEALK
-94 KHNYAYYVLDNPI
+94 THNYAYYVLDNPI
-107 LEDSEYDQLRRSLLA
+107 LEDSEYDQLRRSLLE
-122 LEGEYPDLVQ
+122 LEEAYPDLVQ

-141 DMPLSAFT
+141 DVPLSAFT
-149 QVTHDIPMLSLG
+149 QVRHDIPMLSLG
-161 NVFEYDDLGDFMRR
+161 NVFEYDDLREFMRR
-175 VNDRLSDSQKNPE
+175 VNDRLSDAQQNPE
-188 YEIELKL
+188 YEVELKL
-195 DGLAVSLKYAHGK
+195 DGLAVSVKYEYGK

-232 NLPLWLAA
+232 NLPLWLTAA
-240 AADIELLEV
+240 SDIPLLEV
-249 RGEVLMPKAG
+249 RGEVLIPKAG
-259 FDRLNRLAEENDGKT
+259 FERLNRLAEENGAKT

-289 DPAIAASRPLA
+289 DPSIAASRPLA
-300 FYCYSVNQGLPES
+300 FYCYSINQGLPET
-313 IDTQSAALAWIG
+313 IDTQSAALAWLKE
-325 DIGFSVSAIR
+325 IGFTVSAVE
-335 VVKNPREA
+335 VVENPRAA
-343 QEYYESIIATRS
+343 QAYYETMIETRD

-361 DGTVI
+361 DGMVI

-387 TAYKFPAETVMTRLH
+387 TAYKFPAQTVMTRLH

-412 AITPVGKLE
+412 QLTPVGKLE

-462 KVTRVWQDQRP
+462 KVTRVWHDQRP
-473 DDSEP
+473 ADSEP

-491 VVLPEDEA
+491 VVLPEGEA

-554 HNHQDELI
+554 HKHQDELI
-562 TLEKLGEKSVQN
+562 TLEKLGEKSVKN
-574 IISAIEASKHTTLA
+574 ILSAIETSKQTTLA

-618 TADIDKLLQTPDV
+618 AADIDKLLQTPDV
-631 GAITAELAYKFFR
+631 GAITAELTYKFFR

-667 MVSEGLPL
+667 VVSEGLPL

-734 KVVGEKEFLAL
+734 KVVGEEEFLAL
-745 VGEEK
+745 VAE

>member
-1 MHSRGFKKYIPA
+1 
-13 ALHFICRML
+13 
-22 STFQFSVK
+22 
-30 FYPRLLQNCYYIGIL
+30 
-45 NCKEKTP
+45 
-52 TMTDPIS
+52 MTDATLS
-59 PLTSKDINKDINTAK
+59 NNSKNLSAQVQSATSNI
-74 TASNE
+74 ASSANDGTNNNAE
-79 DATVAKMRTLIDALK
+79 IVSQMRTLIESLK
-94 KHNYAYYVLDNPI
+94 QHNYAYYVLDNPI
-107 LEDSEYDQLRRSLLA
+107 LEDSEYDQLRRSLL
-122 LEGEYPDLVQ
+122 EIEEEYPDLVQ

-161 NVFEYDDLGDFMRR
+161 NVFEYDDLRDFMRR
-175 VNDRLSDSQKNPE
+175 VNDRLSDSQQNPE
-188 YEIELKL
+188 YEMELKL
-195 DGLAVSLKYAHGK
+195 DGLAVSLKYEHGK

-232 NLPLWLAA
+232 NLPLWIAD

-259 FDRLNRLAEENDGKT
+259 FERLNRLAEEKGEKT

-300 FYCYSVNQGLPES
+300 FYGYSVNQGLPEN
-313 IDTQSAALAWIG
+313 IDTQSGALAWLTEL
-325 DIGFSVSAIR
+325 GFTVSAVE
-335 VVKNPREA
+335 VVANPRAA
-343 QEYYESIIATRS
+343 QTYYESVIESRA

-361 DGTVI
+361 DGMVI

-387 TAYKFPAETVMTRLH
+387 TAYKFPAETVMTRLND
-402 TIEWQ
+402 IEWQ

-412 AITPVGKLE
+412 QITPVGKLE

-462 KVTRVWQDQRP
+462 KVTRVWHEQRP
-473 DDSEP
+473 ADSEP
-478 VKLPSTCPVCDSP
+478 VTLPSTCPVCDSP

-499 LARCTGGLF
+499 LARCTGGLY

-527 IDGLGASWLISFFE
+527 IDGLGERWLISFFE
-541 HGLVKTVADIYQL
+541 HGLIKTVADIYQL
-554 HNHQDELI
+554 HNHADEMV
-562 TLEKLGEKSVQN
+562 TFEKLGEKSVQN
-574 IISAIEASKHTTLA
+574 IINAIEASKHTTLA

-600 ETTAQNLAQ
+600 EGTAQNFAQ

-618 TADIDKLLQTPDV
+618 AASIETLIKTPDV
-631 GAITAELAYKFFR
+631 GEITAELTYEFFR

-653 ALREAGVHWDKVEQ
+653 ALRAAGVHWDKVEQ
-667 MVSEGLPL
+667 VASEGLPL

-723 SKMAKAEKLGV
+723 SKLTKAEKLGI
-734 KVVGEKEFLAL
+734 KIVGEEEFLAL
-745 VGEEK
+745 VEG

>member
-1 MHSRGFKKYIPA
+1 
-13 ALHFICRML
+13 
-22 STFQFSVK
+22 
-30 FYPRLLQNCYYIGIL
+30 
-45 NCKEKTP
+45 
-52 TMTDPIS
+52 MTDAIS
-59 PLTSKDINKDINTAK
+59 PLTSKDINNAKSADNKDAI
-74 TASNE
+74 
-79 DATVAKMRTLIDALK
+79 VAQMRTLIDALK
-94 KHNYAYYVLDNPI
+94 RHNYAYYVLDNPI
-107 LEDSEYDQLRRSLLA
+107 LEDSEYDQLRRSLLE
-122 LEGEYPDLVQ
+122 LEGEYPDLLQ

-175 VNDRLSDSQKNPE
+175 VNDRLNDAQKSPE
-188 YEIELKL
+188 YEMELKL
-195 DGLAVSLKYAHGK
+195 DGLAVSLKYTYGK
-208 FVQAVTRGDGQTG
+208 FIQAVTRGDGQMG

-232 NLPLWLAA
+232 NLPLWLAD

-259 FDRLNRLAEENDGKT
+259 FERLNRLAAEKEEKT

-300 FYCYSVNQGLPES
+300 FYAYSVNQGLPES
-313 IDTQSAALAWIG
+313 IEMQSAALAWIG
-325 DIGFSVSAIR
+325 DIGFSVSAVR

-343 QEYYESIIATRS
+343 QEYYESVIEKRAQ
-355 DLPFEI
+355 LPFEI
-361 DGTVI
+361 DGMVI

-387 TAYKFPAETVMTRLH
+387 TAYKFPAETVMTRLYS
-402 TIEWQ
+402 IDWQ

-462 KVTRVWQDQRP
+462 KVTRVWHEQRP
-473 DDSEP
+473 ENSEP
-478 VKLPSTCPVCDSP
+478 VQLPSTCPVCDSP
-491 VVLPEDEA
+491 VVLPKDEA

-554 HNHQDELI
+554 HNHQEELI
-562 TLEKLGEKSVQN
+562 TLEKLGEKSVKN
-574 IISAIEASKHTTLA
+574 ILSAIEVSKHTTLA

-600 ETTAQNLAQ
+600 ETTAQSLAQ
-609 QFGDLDSLM
+609 QFGDLDALM
-618 TADIDKLLQTPDV
+618 SASIEKLLLTPDV

-667 MVSEGLPL
+667 VVSEGLPL

-734 KVVGEKEFLAL
+734 KVVSEEEFLEL
-745 VGEEK
+745 VGDT

>member
-1 MHSRGFKKYIPA
+1 
-13 ALHFICRML
+13 
-22 STFQFSVK
+22 
-30 FYPRLLQNCYYIGIL
+30 
-45 NCKEKTP
+45 
-52 TMTDPIS
+52 MTDPIA
-59 PLTSKDINKDINTAK
+59 PLTSKDMNNEMNKDSNTAQS
-74 TASNE
+74 ASN
-79 DATVAKMRTLIDALK
+79 DAAIVTQMRTLIDNLK
-94 KHNYAYYVLDNPI
+94 THNYAYYVLDNPI
-107 LEDSEYDQLRRSLLA
+107 LEDSEYDQLRRSLLE
-122 LEGEYPDLVQ
+122 LEEQYPDLVQ

-161 NVFEYDDLGDFMRR
+161 NVFDYDELHTFMRR
-175 VNDRLSDSQKNPE
+175 VNDRLNDAQKNPE
-188 YEIELKL
+188 YEMELKL
-195 DGLAVSLKYAHGK
+195 DGLAVSLKYAYGR
-208 FVQAVTRGDGQTG
+208 FTQAVTRGDGQTG

-232 NLPLWLAA
+232 NLPLWLTAA
-240 AADIELLEV
+240 SDIPLLEV

-259 FDRLNRLAEENDGKT
+259 FERLNRLAEEKGDKT

-300 FYCYSVNQGLPES
+300 FYCYSVNQGLPET
-313 IDTQSAALAWIG
+313 IDTQSAALAWLG
-325 DIGFSVSAIR
+325 DIGFSVSAVR

-343 QEYYESIIATRS
+343 QAYYESMIETRS
-355 DLPFEI
+355 KLPFEI
-361 DGTVI
+361 DGMVI
-366 KVNSLAL
+366 KVNNLAL

-387 TAYKFPAETVMTRLH
+387 TAYKFPAETVMTRLND
-402 TIEWQ
+402 IEWQ

-412 AITPVGKLE
+412 QITPVGKLE

-462 KVTRVWQDQRP
+462 KVTRVWTDQRP
-473 DDSEP
+473 ADSEP

-491 VVLPEDEA
+491 VVLPEGEA

-554 HNHQDELI
+554 HKHQDELI

-574 IISAIEASKHTTLA
+574 ILSAIETSKQTTLA

-618 TADIDKLLQTPDV
+618 AADIDKLLQTPDV
-631 GAITAELAYKFFR
+631 GAITAELTYKFFR

-653 ALREAGVHWDKVEQ
+653 AMREAGVHWDKVEQ
-667 MVSEGLPL
+667 VVSEGLPL

-681 ITGALDSMARD
+681 ITGALESMARD

-704 VSGSISAKTT
+704 VSASISVKTT

-723 SKMAKAEKLGV
+723 SKLTKAEKLGV
-734 KVVGEKEFLAL
+734 KVVDEEEFLAL
-745 VGEEK
+745 VAE

>member
-1 MHSRGFKKYIPA
+1 
-13 ALHFICRML
+13 
-22 STFQFSVK
+22 
-30 FYPRLLQNCYYIGIL
+30 
-45 NCKEKTP
+45 
-52 TMTDPIS
+52 MTDATSPNNSKNLSAQVQSATSNMASSTDDSTKNSTEIIS
-59 PLTSKDINKDINTAK
+59 Q
-74 TASNE
+74 
-79 DATVAKMRTLIDALK
+79 MRTLIESIK
-94 KHNYAYYVLDNPI
+94 THNYAYYVLDNPI
-107 LEDSEYDQLRRSLLA
+107 LEDSEYDQLRRSLLE
-122 LEGEYPDLVQ
+122 LEEAYPDLIQ

-161 NVFEYDDLGDFMRR
+161 NVFEYDDLRDFMRR
-175 VNDRLSDSQKNPE
+175 VNDRLSVSQQNPE
-188 YEIELKL
+188 YEMELKL
-195 DGLAVSLKYAHGK
+195 DGLAVSLKYEHGK

-232 NLPLWLAA
+232 NLPLWIAD

-259 FDRLNRLAEENDGKT
+259 FERLNRLAEESEGKT

-300 FYCYSVNQGLPES
+300 FYGYSVNQGLPEN
-313 IDTQSAALAWIG
+313 INTQSGALAWLTEL
-325 DIGFSVSAIR
+325 GFTVSAVE
-335 VVKNPREA
+335 VVANPRAA
-343 QEYYESIIATRS
+343 QTYYESVIEGRG

-361 DGTVI
+361 DGMVI

-387 TAYKFPAETVMTRLH
+387 TAYKFPAETVMTRLND
-402 TIEWQ
+402 IEWQ

-412 AITPVGKLE
+412 QITPVGKLE

-462 KVTRVWQDQRP
+462 KVTRVWHDQRSA
-473 DDSEP
+473 DSTP
-478 VKLPSTCPVCDSP
+478 VTLPSACPVCDSP

-508 CPAQQQEALIHF
+508 CPAQQTEALIHF

-554 HNHQDELI
+554 HNHADEMV
-562 TLEKLGEKSVQN
+562 TFEKLGEKSVQN
-574 IISAIEASKHTTLA
+574 IINAIEASKHTTLA

-600 ETTAQNLAQ
+600 EGTAQNFAQ
-609 QFGDLDSLM
+609 QFGDLDALM
-618 TADIDKLLQTPDV
+618 AADIETLIKTPDV
-631 GAITAELAYKFFR
+631 GEITAELTHKFFR
-644 APHNIEVIT
+644 APHNIEVINS
-653 ALREAGVHWDKVEQ
+653 LLEAGVHWDKVEQ
-667 MVSEGLPL
+667 VASEGLPL

-714 ALLAGDKAG
+714 ALLAGEKAG
-723 SKMAKAEKLGV
+723 SKLTKAEKLGV
-734 KVVGEKEFLAL
+734 KVVGEDEFLAL
-745 VGEEK
+745 VKE

>member
-1 MHSRGFKKYIPA
+1 MIDSTSSNNSKNPSTQVENQAPAKSNIPS
-13 ALHFICRML
+13 
-22 STFQFSVK
+22 STDSST
-30 FYPRLLQNCYYIGIL
+30 NNSAEI
-45 NCKEKTP
+45 
-52 TMTDPIS
+52 IS
-59 PLTSKDINKDINTAK
+59 
-74 TASNE
+74 
-79 DATVAKMRTLIDALK
+79 KMRALIEAIK
-94 KHNYAYYVLDNPI
+94 THNYAYYVLDNPI
-107 LEDSEYDQLRRSLLA
+107 LEDSEYDQLRRSLLEIEEA
-122 LEGEYPDLVQ
+122 YPDLVQ

-161 NVFEYDDLGDFMRR
+161 NVFEYDDLRDFMRR
-175 VNDRLSDSQKNPE
+175 VNDRLSDSQQNPE
-188 YEIELKL
+188 YEMELKL
-195 DGLAVSLKYAHGK
+195 DGLAVSLKYEHGK

-232 NLPLWLAA
+232 NLPLWIAD

-259 FDRLNRLAEENDGKT
+259 FERLNRLAEENEGKT

-300 FYCYSVNQGLPES
+300 FYGYSVNQGLPDT
-313 IDTQSAALAWIG
+313 IDTQSGALAWLTEL
-325 DIGFSVSAIR
+325 GFTVSAVE
-335 VVKNPREA
+335 VVANPRAA
-343 QEYYESIIATRS
+343 QTYYESVIEGRS

-361 DGTVI
+361 DGMVI

-373 QQQLGFLSREPRWA
+373 QQQLGYLSREPRWA
-387 TAYKFPAETVMTRLH
+387 TAYKFPAETVMTRLND
-402 TIEWQ
+402 IEWQ

-412 AITPVGKLE
+412 QITPVGKLE

-443 LDVRAGDMVSV
+443 LDVRAGDTVSV

-462 KVTRVWQDQRP
+462 KVTRVWHEQRP
-473 DDSEP
+473 ADSES
-478 VKLPSTCPVCDSP
+478 VRLPSTCPVCDSP

-554 HNHQDELI
+554 HNHADEMV
-562 TLEKLGEKSVQN
+562 TFEKLGEKSVKN
-574 IISAIEASKHTTLA
+574 IINAIEASKHTTLA

-600 ETTAQNLAQ
+600 EGTAQNFAQ

-618 TADIDKLLQTPDV
+618 AASIETLIKTPDV
-631 GAITAELAYKFFR
+631 GEITAELTYKFFR
-644 APHNIEVIT
+644 APHNIEVINS
-653 ALREAGVHWDKVEQ
+653 LLEAGVHWDKVEQ
-667 MVSEGLPL
+667 VASEGLPL

-723 SKMAKAEKLGV
+723 SKLTKAEKLGV
-734 KVVGEKEFLAL
+734 KVVGEEEFLAL
-745 VGEEK
+745 VGE

>member
-1 MHSRGFKKYIPA
+1 
-13 ALHFICRML
+13 
-22 STFQFSVK
+22 
-30 FYPRLLQNCYYIGIL
+30 
-45 NCKEKTP
+45 
-52 TMTDPIS
+52 MTDPIA
-59 PLTSKDINKDINTAK
+59 PLTSKDMNKEMNKDSNTAQS
-74 TASNE
+74 ASN
-79 DATVAKMRTLIDALK
+79 DAAIVTQMRTLIDNLK
-94 KHNYAYYVLDNPI
+94 THNYAYYVLDNPI
-107 LEDSEYDQLRRSLLA
+107 LEDSEYDQLRRSLLE
-122 LEGEYPDLVQ
+122 LEEEYPDLIQ

-161 NVFEYDDLGDFMRR
+161 NVFDYDELHTFMRR
-175 VNDRLSDSQKNPE
+175 VNDRLNDAQKNPE
-188 YEIELKL
+188 YEMELKL
-195 DGLAVSLKYAHGK
+195 DGLAVSLKYAYGQ
-208 FVQAVTRGDGQTG
+208 FTQAVTRGDGQTG

-232 NLPLWLAA
+232 NLPLWLTAA
-240 AADIELLEV
+240 SDIPLLEV

-259 FDRLNRLAEENDGKT
+259 FERLNRLAEEKGDKT

-300 FYCYSVNQGLPES
+300 FYCYSVNQGLPET
-313 IDTQSAALAWIG
+313 IDTQSAALAWLG
-325 DIGFSVSAIR
+325 DIGFSVSAVR

-343 QEYYESIIATRS
+343 QAYYESMIETRTK
-355 DLPFEI
+355 LPFEI
-361 DGTVI
+361 DGMVI
-366 KVNSLAL
+366 KVNNLAL

-387 TAYKFPAETVMTRLH
+387 TAYKFPAETVMTRLND
-402 TIEWQ
+402 IEWQ

-412 AITPVGKLE
+412 QITPVGKLE

-462 KVTRVWQDQRP
+462 KVTRVWTDQRP
-473 DDSEP
+473 ADSEP

-491 VVLPEDEA
+491 VVLPEGEA

-554 HNHQDELI
+554 HKHQDELI
-562 TLEKLGEKSVQN
+562 TLEKLGEKSVKN
-574 IISAIEASKHTTLA
+574 ILSAIEASKQTTLA

-618 TADIDKLLQTPDV
+618 AADIDKLLQTPDV

-667 MVSEGLPL
+667 VVSEGLPL

-734 KVVGEKEFLAL
+734 KVVGEEEFLAL
-745 VGEEK
+745 VRE

>member
-1 MHSRGFKKYIPA
+1 
-13 ALHFICRML
+13 
-22 STFQFSVK
+22 
-30 FYPRLLQNCYYIGIL
+30 
-45 NCKEKTP
+45 
-52 TMTDPIS
+52 MTDPTLS
-59 PLTSKDINKDINTAK
+59 TAAHTKNTQK
-74 TASNE
+74 TTAQPANE
-79 DATVAKMRTLIDALK
+79 TDTDNAQSEIVAQMRTLIASLK
-94 KHNYAYYVLDNPI
+94 THNYAYYVLDNPI
-107 LEDSEYDQLRRSLLA
+107 LEDSEYDQLRRSLLE
-122 LEGEYPDLVQ
+122 LEEEYPDLVQ

-149 QVTHDIPMLSLG
+149 QVRHDVPMLSLG
-161 NVFEYDDLGDFMRR
+161 NVFEYDDLRDFMRR

-195 DGLAVSLKYAHGK
+195 DGLAVSLKYEYGQ

-240 AADIELLEV
+240 ATDIPLLEV

-259 FDRLNRLAEENDGKT
+259 FERLNRLAAEKEEKT

-289 DPAIAASRPLA
+289 DPSIAASRPLA
-300 FYCYSVNQGLPES
+300 FYCYSVNQGLPIA
-313 IDTQSAALAWIG
+313 IDTQSAALAWLK
-325 DIGFSVSAIR
+325 DIGFTVSAVE
-335 VVKNPREA
+335 VVQNPREA
-343 QEYYESIIATRS
+343 QAYYESVINTRA

-361 DGTVI
+361 DGLVI

-387 TAYKFPAETVMTRLH
+387 TAYKFPAETVMTRLYS
-402 TIEWQ
+402 IEWQ

-412 AITPVGKLE
+412 QITPVGKLE

-462 KVTRVWQDQRP
+462 KVTRVWHEQRP
-473 DDSEP
+473 EDSEP

-491 VVLPEDEA
+491 VVLPKDEA

-554 HNHQDELI
+554 HNHQEELI

-574 IISAIEASKHTTLA
+574 IISAIEASKHTTLG

-618 TADIDKLLQTPDV
+618 SASIEKLLLTPDV

-667 MVSEGLPL
+667 KVSSDLPL

-714 ALLAGDKAG
+714 ALLAGEKAG

-734 KVVGEKEFLAL
+734 KVVGEEEFLAL
-745 VGEEK
+745 VGE